1 MLHYSMELVSHVS
14 KISSLLPWPEQSL
27 FCQMDRYVWEHR
39 LDISNLLKQKCVGLI
54 LVKLK
59 SCIFTA
65 LRQHVSINNHFFRVY
80 HMLDNNFP
88 Y

>member
-39 LDISNLLKQKCVGLI
+39 LDISNLFKQKCVGLI
-54 LVKLK
+54 LVKL
-59 SCIFTA
+59 
-65 LRQHVSINNHFFRVY
+65 
-80 HMLDNNFP
+80 
-88 Y
+88 